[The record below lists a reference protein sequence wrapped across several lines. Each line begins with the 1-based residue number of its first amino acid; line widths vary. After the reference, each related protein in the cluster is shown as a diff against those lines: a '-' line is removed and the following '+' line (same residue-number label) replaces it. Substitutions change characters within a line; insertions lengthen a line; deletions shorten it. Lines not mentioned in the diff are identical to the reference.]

1 MGTAHQK
8 NVRLSRRALELLR
21 ALKYV
26 LNASD
31 NFVLEAAL
39 HEMATTYL
47 EACAQRLHLASRGL
61 IPPEEADR
69 LRAEAS
75 VLAAA
80 LNVDAQGRYP
90 AYRLE
95 GDRVERLR
103 EDGTWVPVAS
113 CR

>member
-1 MGTAHQK
+1 MGEAQQK
-8 NVRLSRRALELLR
+8 NVRLSRRAHELLR

-26 LNASD
+26 LNSSD
-31 NFVLEAAL
+31 NFVIEAAL

-47 EACAQRLHLASRGL
+47 EGCAQRLQLASRGL
-61 IPPEEADR
+61 VPPEEVSR

-75 VLAAA
+75 VLTAA

-90 AYRLE
+90 VYRLA

-103 EDGTWVPVAS
+103 EDGTWQPLVAS
-113 CR
+113 V